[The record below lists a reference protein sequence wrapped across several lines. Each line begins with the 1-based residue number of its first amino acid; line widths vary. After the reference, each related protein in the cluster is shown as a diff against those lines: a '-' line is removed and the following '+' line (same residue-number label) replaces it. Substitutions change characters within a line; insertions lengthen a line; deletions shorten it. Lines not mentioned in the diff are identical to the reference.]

1 MLYFQ
6 LVIMA
11 GTVMLAYYFE
21 CTDTFSVHVQGFFCY
36 DTSYT
41 KPYLGPEDRSAVP
54 PPLLYALVAGLP
66 TLLPPGRGSTVMGGG
81 IVTVAL
87 SAPVRANRKWDK
99 CPEGVTAPAFGDQ
112 PPLPF
117 LEQSQ
122 CVETGGCRTG
132 SRFRITVT
140 ETVLFLVQYTSKEF
154 DRSEKTVAT
163 GDCCYLN
170 PLVRRT
176 FRFLGVYSFGLFTV
190 DIFVNAGQVVTGNL
204 APYFLTVCKPNYT
217 VLGCQQALRYISHQE
232 ACSGNQEDILR
243 ARKTFPC
250 KEAALS
256 LYAALYLAMYVTLTV
271 QAKGTRSGQA
281 GPVSGSGVS
290 GLPDRAE
297 PGRRVPEPLGGRHRR
312 VHNRRSHR
320 YLPGKLLLG
329 EESPE
334 HQPGSALLTLGR
346 MESPLEKY
354 IASQT
359 PQKLNHHSQSSVSLQ
374 ICQTEYSSSHSSTCS
389 RGLIQETDDD
399 DEDEE
404 SCYIKERL
412 LVFLNWL
419 QGLHWFQR
427 ISNRRW
433 SEL

>member
-1 MLYFQ
+1 KLHY
-6 LVIMA
+6 
-11 GTVMLAYYFE
+11 E
-21 CTDTFSVHVQGFFCY
+21 
-36 DTSYT
+36 
-41 KPYLGPEDRSAVP
+41 PYQ
-54 PPLLYALVAGLP
+54 PLLCRN
-66 TLLPPGRGSTVMGGG
+66 TSEFR
-81 IVTVAL
+81 
-87 SAPVRANRKWDK
+87 
-99 CPEGVTAPAFGDQ
+99 
-112 PPLPF
+112 
-117 LEQSQ
+117 QS
-122 CVETGGCRTG
+122 
-132 SRFRITVT
+132 SR
-140 ETVLFLVQYTSKEF
+140 EHEVQTSVPHE
-154 DRSEKTVAT
+154 
-163 GDCCYLN
+163 
-170 PLVRRT
+170 
-176 FRFLGVYSFGLFTV
+176 GVYSFGLFTV

-271 QAKGTRSGQA
+271 QAKGTRLAKPVLSLGLVCLAFLTGLNRVAEYRNHWGDVIA
-281 GPVSGSGVS
+281 GFII
-290 GLPDRAE
+290 
-297 PGRRVPEPLGGRHRR
+297 GGAIATFLVVCV
-312 VHNRRSHR
+312 VHNFK
-320 YLPGKLLLG
+320 GKLLLG